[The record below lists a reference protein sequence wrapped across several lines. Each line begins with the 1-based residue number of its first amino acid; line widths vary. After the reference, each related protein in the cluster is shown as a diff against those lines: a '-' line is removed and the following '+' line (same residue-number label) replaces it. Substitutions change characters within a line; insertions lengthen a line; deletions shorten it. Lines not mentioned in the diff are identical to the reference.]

1 MRPRHFIAGYVMAP
15 LCFIGAGTFGFV
27 AITEQRPDA
36 LIAATA
42 MLACWLINLSLFLKG
57 NADV

>member
-1 MRPRHFIAGYVMAP
+1 MAP